1 MTTASLGFGF
11 RVGHWSDEAAGTGCT
26 VVIPPRGNVASV
38 EVRGSSPGSRE
49 LVSLHPSRRLDEVH
63 AVMLAGGSAFGL
75 AAAQGAVDWLEE
87 QGIGYET
94 PIATIPIVP
103 SAVVFDLGTITGR
116 IRPGPA
122 EGRAACGA
130 ATEDPL
136 PTGRVGAGT
145 GATVGKWAGRDHLAP
160 GGLGI
165 GSAEAEGAKVT
176 ALAVVNA
183 IGDVLAEDGTVL
195 AGTSAPDPKFRLA
208 ASPSPAAPENTVLVI
223 AVTRANLAKREVHF
237 LAGRAADGVTA
248 TVRPA
253 HTRYD
258 GDVAFAIA
266 APGGEDEPPPN
277 VDVLGLLARTAV
289 TAAVRNAVTP
299 ATERS

>member
-1 MTTASLGFGF
+1 MTTASLGFGV
-11 RVGHWSDEAAGTGCT
+11 RVGHWSDKDAGTGCT

-38 EVRGSSPGSRE
+38 QVRGSSPGSRE

-75 AAAQGAVDWLEE
+75 AAAHGAMEWLEE
-87 QGIGYET
+87 RGIGYET

-116 IRPGPA
+116 VRPGAA
-122 EGRAACGA
+122 EGKAACDA
-130 ATEDPL
+130 ATEEGVAV
-136 PTGRVGAGT
+136 GRVGAGT
-145 GATVGKWAGRDHLAP
+145 GATVGKWAGREHLAP

-165 GSAEAEGAKVT
+165 GVAEDGRARVS

-183 IGDVLAEDGTVL
+183 IGDVLDEDGSVL
-195 AGTSAPDPKFRLA
+195 AGTSAPSPSFLLG
-208 ASPSPAAPENTVLVI
+208 ASPAPGAAENTVLVV

-258 GDVAFAIA
+258 GDVAFALA
-266 APGGEDEPPPN
+266 VPDEADAPAPN
-277 VDVLGLLARTAV
+277 VDLLGTLARTAV
-289 TAAVRNAVTP
+289 TAAVRNAVL
-299 ATERS
+299 A

>member
-1 MTTASLGFGF
+1 MTSSSLGFGF
-11 RVGHWSDEAAGTGCT
+11 RVGHWSDDDAGTGCT

-75 AAAQGAVDWLEE
+75 AAAHGALEWLEE
-87 QGIGYET
+87 RGIGYET
-94 PIATIPIVP
+94 PVATIPIVP
-103 SAVVFDLGTITGR
+103 CAVVFDLGTITGR
-116 IRPGPA
+116 VRPGPA
-122 EGRAACGA
+122 EGRAACEA
-130 ATEDPL
+130 ATEEDV

-145 GATVGKWAGRDHLAP
+145 GATVGKWAGREHLAP

-165 GSAEAEGAKVT
+165 GVAEDGGARVS

-183 IGDVLAEDGTVL
+183 IGDVLDEDGSVL
-195 AGTSAPDPKFRLA
+195 AGTTAPSPSFLLG
-208 ASPSPAAPENTVLVI
+208 ASPTPGAAENTVLVV

-258 GDVAFAIA
+258 GDVAFALA
-266 APGGEDEPPPN
+266 VPEEADTPPPN
-277 VDVLGLLARTAV
+277 VDLLGMLARTAV
-289 TAAVRNAVTP
+289 TAAVRNAVR
-299 ATERS
+299 A

>member
-1 MTTASLGFGF
+1 MTSASLGFGF
-11 RVGHWSDEAAGTGCT
+11 RVGHWSNEDAGTGCT

-75 AAAQGAVDWLEE
+75 GAAQGAMEWLEE
-87 QGIGYET
+87 KGIGYET

-116 IRPGPA
+116 VRPGPA
-122 EGRAACGA
+122 EGRAACDA
-130 ATEDPL
+130 ATEDFV

-145 GATVGKWAGRDHLAP
+145 GATVGKWAGREHLAP

-165 GSAEAEGAKVT
+165 GWAQDGGTKVT
-176 ALAVVNA
+176 ALAVVNP
-183 IGDVLAEDGTVL
+183 IGDVLDEDGTVL
-195 AGTSAPDPKFRLA
+195 AGTSAPSPTFRLGA
-208 ASPSPAAPENTVLVI
+208 PDPAAPENTVLVV
-223 AVTRANLAKREVHF
+223 AATRANLAKREVHF

-266 APGGEDEPPPN
+266 APAGPDEALPN
-277 VDVLGLLARTAV
+277 VDLLGLLARTAV
-289 TAAVRNAVTP
+289 TAAVRNAVRTDGGV
-299 ATERS
+299 

>member
-1 MTTASLGFGF
+1 MSVSSLGFGF
-11 RVGHWSDEAAGTGCT
+11 RVGHWTNEDGGTGCT
-26 VVIPPRGNVASV
+26 VVIPPRGNVTSV
-38 EVRGSSPGSRE
+38 EIRGSSPGSRE
-49 LVSLHPSRRLDEVH
+49 LVSLDPSRRLDEVH

-75 AAAQGAVDWLEE
+75 SAAQGAMEWLEE
-87 QGIGYET
+87 KGIGYET

-103 SAVVFDLGTITGR
+103 SAVVFDLGTISGR
-116 IRPGPA
+116 ARPGPA
-122 EGRAACGA
+122 EGRAACDA
-130 ATEDPL
+130 AVEDAI

-145 GATVGKWAGRDHLAP
+145 GATVGKWTGRDYLAP

-165 GSAEAEGAKVT
+165 GSAENGEAKVT

-195 AGTSAPDPKFRLA
+195 AGTSAPSPTFSLG
-208 ASPSPAAPENTVLVI
+208 ASPEPAAPENTVLVVV
-223 AVTRANLAKREVHF
+223 ATRANLAKREVHF
-237 LAGRAADGVTA
+237 LAGRGADGVTA

-266 APGGEDEPPPN
+266 APAGDGAATPN
-277 VDVLGLLARTAV
+277 VDLLGLLAREAV
-289 TAAVRNAVTP
+289 TTAVRNAVRP
-299 ATERS
+299 S